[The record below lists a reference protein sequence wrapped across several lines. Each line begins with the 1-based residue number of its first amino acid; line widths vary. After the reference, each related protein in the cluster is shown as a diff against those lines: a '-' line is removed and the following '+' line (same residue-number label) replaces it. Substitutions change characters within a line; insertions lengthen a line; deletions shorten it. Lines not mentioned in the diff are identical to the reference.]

1 MAPATVVRTPRSAD
15 GTRIHAEAVGD
26 PRNPHV
32 VFIHE
37 ATLCCSV
44 YDEVFQDARLTDNL
58 YLVRYDLRS
67 HGRSGMTRTPE
78 SQHASL
84 HASDFAAVA
93 GVFGLHRPIIV
104 AWGFGATVVADIC
117 THINPLPVAGIV
129 YIAPLLFLG
138 PTVTQFITPRMLG
151 IAQTLTTTHDTA
163 TSGRAKTE
171 FVNGLVAGSA
181 PRIPDSIKAAWLG
194 RSISQDAE
202 VTAQVLLSSHDP
214 ARLLELGRHGLPL
227 LALLGAEDALVDG
240 PAVARELR
248 RHFRN
253 AEAHII
259 PGSSHALFVDHRD
272 EFVRLLLMFVGRL
285 AVMTLMG

>member
-15 GTRIHAEAVGD
+15 GTRVHAEAVGD

-58 YLVRYDLRS
+58 YLVSVRHSQHPASCPSNFVSFQFQVRYDLRS

-104 AWGFGATVVADIC
+104 AWYVLHDGALC
-117 THINPLPVAGIV
+117 PVTG
-129 YIAPLLFLG
+129 
-138 PTVTQFITPRMLG
+138 
-151 IAQTLTTTHDTA
+151 
-163 TSGRAKTE
+163 
-171 FVNGLVAGSA
+171 
-181 PRIPDSIKAAWLG
+181 
-194 RSISQDAE
+194 
-202 VTAQVLLSSHDP
+202 
-214 ARLLELGRHGLPL
+214 
-227 LALLGAEDALVDG
+227 
-240 PAVARELR
+240 
-248 RHFRN
+248 
-253 AEAHII
+253 
-259 PGSSHALFVDHRD
+259 
-272 EFVRLLLMFVGRL
+272 
-285 AVMTLMG
+285 

>member
-1 MAPATVVRTPRSAD
+1 MPPATVVKTPRSAD

-37 ATLCCSV
+37 ATLCCRV

-67 HGRSGMTRTPE
+67 HGRSGITRTAE
-78 SQHASL
+78 SQDASR

-93 GVFGLHRPIIV
+93 GAFGLHRPIIV
-104 AWGFGATVVADIC
+104 AWGFGASVVADIC
-117 THINPLPVAGIV
+117 AHINPPPIAGIV
-129 YIAPLLFLG
+129 YIAPLLYLG
-138 PTVTQFITPRMLG
+138 PTVAQFVTPRMLG
-151 IAQTLTTTHDTA
+151 IAQTLATTNDTA
-163 TSGRAKTE
+163 TSGRAKTD

-181 PRIPDSIKAAWLG
+181 PRIPDTIKASWLG
-194 RSISQDAE
+194 RSVSQDAE
-202 VTAQVLLSSHDP
+202 VTAHVLSRTHDP

-227 LALLGAEDALVDG
+227 LAILGAEDALVDG
-240 PAVARELR
+240 AAVGRELR
-248 RHFRN
+248 RLFRN
-253 AEAHII
+253 AEAHVV

-272 EFVRLLLMFVGRL
+272 EFVRLLLVFVGRL